1 VRALTGTDEGRRTRE
16 SLYVATF
23 LTRIVGERG
32 SLQRKYAMAAAV
44 FLVLVLGIILAYGH
58 LISQS
63 LSRRY
68 LEDSLISGRGEAE
81 AIADELGV
89 ESVEELEVLVK
100 RREQLIRTLQR
111 HDRRQVIE
119 SFEVVDADGEVVFES
134 FFRSEERVPKEP
146 ATDVALG
153 DSLGDQDV
161 VETENTFKISVPL
174 GDVGEVVVSVSK
186 ARIAERLVRLR
197 RELLTQTIT
206 TAALTAVTLLLAFVL
221 VWHLIQRTRRLETQA
236 REAEEF
242 AALGTLAANLAHEI
256 RNPLNSINLNLELL
270 EEDLEVH
277 AGDVTGSL
285 ATTRQEVGRLARLV
299 SDFLSYARPSDPV
312 LGEVKVRPLLQDV
325 RDFLRAEATSLGV
338 HLRLGTDLPD
348 ASVTGDESQLRQVVL
363 NLVLNAIQA
372 VSGLAAE
379 RRVVE
384 VTAVEG
390 DGEVSVVV
398 RDRGDGIPDE
408 EMTRVRR
415 AFYTRRRGGT
425 GLGLAIAER
434 FAEAQGGKIELVN
447 LLPVGFEARVV
458 LPTCKSDVKMSGR
471 GPADAGRRRR
481 FE

>member
-1 VRALTGTDEGRRTRE
+1 
-16 SLYVATF
+16 VATF
-23 LTRIVGERG
+23 LTRVVGERG

-58 LISQS
+58 LISRS

-89 ESVEELEVLVK
+89 DSIEELEVLVK

-111 HDRRQVIE
+111 HDKRQVIE
-119 SFEVVDADGEVVFES
+119 SFEVVNADGEVVFES
-134 FFRSEERVPKEP
+134 FFRSEERVPKQP
-146 ATDVALG
+146 VADVELG
-153 DSLGDQDV
+153 DSLGDHDV

-186 ARIAERLVRLR
+186 ARIAERLVHLR
-197 RELLTQTIT
+197 RDLLNQTIT
-206 TAALTAVTLLLAFVL
+206 AATLTAATLMLAFVL

-270 EEDLEVH
+270 EEDLDTR
-277 AGDVTGSL
+277 AGDVKGSL
-285 ATTRQEVGRLARLV
+285 ATTRLEVGRLARLV
-299 SDFLSYARPSDPV
+299 SDFLAYARPSDPV
-312 LGEVKVRPLLQDV
+312 LDDVQVRPLLEDV

-348 ASVTGDESQLRQVVL
+348 VTLKGDAAQLRQVVL

-384 VTAVEG
+384 LTAQQG
-390 DGEVSVVV
+390 DDEVAVVV
-398 RDRGDGIPDE
+398 RDRGDGIPE
-408 EMTRVRR
+408 QELTRVRR

-434 FAEAQGGKIELVN
+434 FAEAQGGRIELEN
-447 LLPVGFEARVV
+447 LQPVGFAARVV
-458 LPTCKSDVKMSGR
+458 LPMRTSDVKMSGR
-471 GPADAGRRRR
+471 RPVEAGRRGR

>member
-1 VRALTGTDEGRRTRE
+1 VTR
-16 SLYVATF
+16 F
-23 LTRIVGERG
+23 LTRIVGQRG

-58 LISQS
+58 LISRS

-111 HDRRQVIE
+111 HDKRQVIE
-119 SFEVVDADGEVVFES
+119 SFEVVNADGEVVFES
-134 FFRSEERVPKEP
+134 FFRSQEQVPKQP
-146 ATDVALG
+146 VSDVALG

-186 ARIAERLVRLR
+186 ARIAERLVHLR
-197 RELLTQTIT
+197 RELLNQTIT
-206 TAALTAVTLLLAFVL
+206 AAALTAVTLMLAFVL

-270 EEDLEVH
+270 EEDLEAQVD
-277 AGDVTGSL
+277 DVKGSL

-312 LGEVKVRPLLQDV
+312 LDTVEVRPLLEDV
-325 RDFLRAEATSLGV
+325 RGFLRAEATSLGV
-338 HLRLGTDLPD
+338 HLRLGSDIPD
-348 ASVTGDESQLRQVVL
+348 VAVTGDGAQLRQVVL

-372 VSGLAAE
+372 VSGLGAD

-384 VTAVEG
+384 LTAEEG
-390 DGEVSVVV
+390 EGQVSVVV

-408 EMTRVRR
+408 ELTRVRR

-434 FAEAQGGKIELVN
+434 FAQAQGGRIELEN
-447 LLPVGFEARVV
+447 LAPVGFEARVV
-458 LPTCKSDVKMSGR
+458 LPTCRSDVKMSGR
-471 GPADAGRRRR
+471 EPAGVGRRGR